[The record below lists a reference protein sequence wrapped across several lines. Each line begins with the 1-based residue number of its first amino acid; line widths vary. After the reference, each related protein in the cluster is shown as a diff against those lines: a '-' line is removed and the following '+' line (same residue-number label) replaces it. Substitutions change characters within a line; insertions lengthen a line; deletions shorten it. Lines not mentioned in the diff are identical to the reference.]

1 MIIYRWL
8 VEEHTR
14 DASRNDTTITFHII
28 EDAVTPEIAF
38 NKAERISSKY
48 RSLDFI
54 FSESELRMVVP
65 NYLWI
70 ADSGSA
76 TWYEV
81 RRIEEKEL

>member
-14 DASRNDTTITFHII
+14 DATANDIT
-28 EDAVTPEIAF
+28 IAF
-38 NKAERISSKY
+38 HFIADAPTPQIAFDKAERISAKY
-48 RSLDFI
+48 RSMDFV
-54 FSESELRMVVP
+54 FSATELKETVP

-81 RRIEEKEL
+81 RRIDL